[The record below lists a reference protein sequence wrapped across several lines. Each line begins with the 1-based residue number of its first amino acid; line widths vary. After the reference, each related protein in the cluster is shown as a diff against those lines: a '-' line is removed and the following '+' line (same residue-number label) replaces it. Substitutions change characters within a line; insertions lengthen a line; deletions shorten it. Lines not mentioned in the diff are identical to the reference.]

1 MEEGWS
7 IKYLSR
13 WRMTMLLSVAG
24 AAGIIF
30 SAEVEIK
37 SPNFAK
43 GDMHQGVEIKIIYEF
58 LSAETTFLRIPSD
71 PTAVVGLF
79 RELREG
85 PNHQSP
91 SIRPTT
97 SSQQKR
103 TPKIYKEEE

>member
-1 MEEGWS
+1 
-7 IKYLSR
+7 
-13 WRMTMLLSVAG
+13 MTMLLLSVAG

-58 LSAETTFLRIPSD
+58 LSAETRFFGYHLTRRPLWGCF
-71 PTAVVGLF
+71 V
-79 RELREG
+79 REG

-91 SIRPTT
+91 ITNHQHNNGSVTANIGWYVVSEIWHHFWELP
-97 SSQQKR
+97 
-103 TPKIYKEEE
+103 